1 MAGIV
6 FDSVSKSFDGARIID
21 SLKLAVAD
29 GELLVLVGPSGCGK
43 STVLRMV
50 AGLELVTE
58 GSIHIGGR
66 IVNDLPP
73 QQRNVAMV
81 FQNYALY
88 PHMTVRQ
95 NLAFPLKM
103 KKLAAVEVE
112 RRVAETAAMLDL
124 TSLLAR
130 RPRALSGGQRQRVA
144 MGRAIIREADVFL
157 MDEPLSNLDAGLRG
171 QIRSDI
177 AALQARLGITTLYVT
192 HDQTEAMTLGQRV
205 AVMRKGRLQ
214 QVAPPHALYTSPA
227 NIFVAGFIGSPAMNI
242 LRATLEE
249 EGGERFLRLDGQRLP
264 LTGAVIQRHHGLA
277 GHTGRELLVGI
288 RPEDLALT
296 DSAGPGA
303 LTLTLHTAESLGHE
317 TLVHLD
323 GEVETLAPEAPEP
336 AKATGAQ
343 PRMIAVLPG
352 HHPISRGEILHL
364 RPDPGR
370 LHLFDRGGVSLVRA
384 EGSSGLQRR
393 VAKGLRAL

>member
-6 FDSVSKSFDGARIID
+6 FDKVGKSFDGERVID
-21 SLKLAVAD
+21 SMELTVAD

-50 AGLELVTE
+50 AGLESVTE
-58 GSIHIGGR
+58 GTIRIGGR

-103 KKLAAVEVE
+103 KKLAGAEID

-124 TSLLAR
+124 TPLLER
-130 RPRALSGGQRQRVA
+130 RPKALSGGQRQRVA
-144 MGRAIIREADVFL
+144 MGRAIIRDADIFL
-157 MDEPLSNLDAGLRG
+157 MDEPLSNLDAKLRG
-171 QIRSDI
+171 QIRTDI

-227 NIFVAGFIGSPAMNI
+227 NIFVAGFIGSPGMNI
-242 LRATLEE
+242 LRATLEQE
-249 EGGERFLRLDGQRLP
+249 DDERFLRLDGQRLP
-264 LTGAVIQRHHGLA
+264 LTRTVIERHHGLA
-277 GHTGRELLVGI
+277 DHTGRELLVGI
-288 RPEDLALT
+288 RPEHLALT
-296 DSAGPGA
+296 DSAGHG
-303 LTLTLHTAESLGHE
+303 TLTVAAHAAESLGHE
-317 TLVHLD
+317 TIVHVD
-323 GEVETLAPEAPEP
+323 GEVETVTPDAPELARTTE
-336 AKATGAQ
+336 AQ
-343 PRMIAVLPG
+343 TRLITVLPG

-364 RPDPGR
+364 RPEPDR
-370 LHLFDRGGVSLVRA
+370 LHLFDP
-384 EGSSGLQRR
+384 SGNTL
-393 VAKGLRAL
+393 A